1 MSTIKQEE
9 EKKVNNTQTLS
20 MRSADGNLNQFSHTQ
35 TQDKEPKRL
44 QKVKLYLLTCTFAHL
59 QGEHVF
65 TDISKLDS

>member
-9 EKKVNNTQTLS
+9 ETKVKNTQTLS
-20 MRSADGNLNQFSHTQ
+20 MRSADGNPNQFSHTQ

-44 QKVKLYLLTCTFAHL
+44 QKVKLYL